1 MYIYTHSYMYCMV
14 YVHSFV
20 HNYSFT
26 WVTICPDSQL
36 LVICGIGYKISAC
49 GTQTAGY

>member
-1 MYIYTHSYMYCMV
+1 MYIIYIHIAICTGIR
-14 YVHSFV
+14 SFV

-26 WVTICPDSQL
+26 WVTIYPDSRL